1 MKVEKILK
9 NIFTSG
15 SINAYNLKKPEKC
28 SLPVVVYKR
37 IGRTKISRNF
47 SNTGDLES
55 VLVRFSVLGDNYSD
69 TVSLNDQLET
79 LLDGNKT
86 NFEYCSFVG
95 GSENYVEDTKLNDL
109 VSDYE
114 IINRI

>member
-1 MKVEKILK
+1 MKVEQALK

-28 SLPVVVYKR
+28 KLPVIIYKR
-37 IGRTKISRNF
+37 IGRNKISRNF

-55 VLVRFSVLGDNYSD
+55 LLIRFSVLGDNYSE
-69 TVSLNDQLET
+69 TVNLNQQLEN

-86 NFEYCSFVG
+86 SFENCLLVG
-95 GSENYVEDTKLNDL
+95 GNENYVEDTKLNDL

-114 IINRI
+114 IINKI

>member
-1 MKVEKILK
+1 MKIEQTLK

-37 IGRTKISRNF
+37 IGRSKISRNF
-47 SNTGDLES
+47 SNNGDLES
-55 VLVRFSVLGDNYSD
+55 VLIRFSVLGDNYSE
-69 TVSLNDQLET
+69 TVQLSEQLET

-86 NFEYCSFVG
+86 NFENCSFVG

-114 IINRI
+114 IINKI